1 MVEMTHPG
9 GPADDLEASSV
20 DDSRRK
26 LLLGATTL
34 VGAVGVAFTAVPF
47 VESWF
52 PSESARALG
61 LPTEVD
67 LTKIEPGQMIITV
80 WRRNPIYVV
89 HRTPEMIREI
99 PGHDNLLKDP
109 NSEDPRALAGLS
121 APLPDYCKNPDRS
134 RVPEWFACIG
144 TCTHLGCLP
153 KPFFD
158 AHDPEIG
165 AYWPGGWRC
174 PCHGS
179 RFDLAGRVFDGSP
192 ASTNLNIMPYAF
204 EGNTKLIVGVD
215 HAGETQTGA
224 SG

>member
-1 MVEMTHPG
+1 MAEMTHPG
-9 GPADDLEASSV
+9 VPMGDENTGEV

-34 VGAVGVAFTAVPF
+34 VGAVGAAFTAVPF
-47 VESWF
+47 IESWF
-52 PSESARALG
+52 PSERAKALG
-61 LPTEVD
+61 APTEVD
-67 LTKIEPGQMIITV
+67 LTKIDPGQMIITV
-80 WRRNPIYVV
+80 WRRNPIFIV
-89 HRTPEMIREI
+89 HRTPEMVAQLA
-99 PGHDNLLKDP
+99 GHDSLLKDP
-109 NSEDPRALAGLS
+109 VS
-121 APLPDYCKNPDRS
+121 ADSNQPDYCKNPSRS
-134 RVPEWFACIG
+134 RVPEWYACIG

-192 ASTNLNIMPYAF
+192 ASINLNIMPYAF
-204 EGNTKLIVGVD
+204 EGTTKLIVGVD
-215 HAGETQTGA
+215 NAAEEKAAG
-224 SG
+224 